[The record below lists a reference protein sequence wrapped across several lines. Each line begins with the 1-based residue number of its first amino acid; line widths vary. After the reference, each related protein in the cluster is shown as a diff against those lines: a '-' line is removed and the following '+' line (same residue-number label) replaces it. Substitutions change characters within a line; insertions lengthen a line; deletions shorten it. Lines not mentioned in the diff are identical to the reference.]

1 MIFSYYRAHQIHFQ
15 SIAQLF
21 EGSFSLG
28 ARRVEG
34 RRGGG
39 GRRRKETEKAGRGE
53 KEGEEGNRRKRKKP
67 SALCAGALGLEIQ
80 LCYVSRPT
88 ASSFPAPRGRHW

>member
-1 MIFSYYRAHQIHFQ
+1 MGQG
-15 SIAQLF
+15 
-21 EGSFSLG
+21 EW
-28 ARRVEG
+28 
-34 RRGGG
+34 RGGEEEEEEG
-39 GRRRKETEKAGRGE
+39 RKETEKAGRGE